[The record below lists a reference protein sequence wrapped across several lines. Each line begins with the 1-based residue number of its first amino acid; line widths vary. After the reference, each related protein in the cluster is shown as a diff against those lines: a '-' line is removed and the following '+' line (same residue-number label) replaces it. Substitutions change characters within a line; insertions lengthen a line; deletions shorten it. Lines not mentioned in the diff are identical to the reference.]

1 MCRYAVAEPRVATA
15 ANNAFGGY
23 VLLRRAANA
32 HCDAEPAGQARAP
45 AVNVPIP
52 VPPAGSPDAFVVASF
67 GLRPTFATQLR
78 TALLRG
84 AGHVRVR
91 PLRRTARSTAYR
103 TVAATLPDGVVVSA
117 APRDTAEAARFFARL
132 PVRAVRDVT
141 VVAQPGAY
149 VLDGVTFTRE
159 RRR

>member
-1 MCRYAVAEPRVATA
+1 V
-15 ANNAFGGY
+15 NNAFGGY

-32 HCDAEPAGQARAP
+32 HCDAEPAGQAPAP
-45 AVNVPIP
+45 AINVPIP

-67 GLRPTFATQLR
+67 ALRPTFATQLR

-84 AGHVRVR
+84 PDTFVSVRFTDGAVKG
-91 PLRRTARSTAYR
+91 YR

-117 APRDTAEAARFFARL
+117 APRDTAEAERFFARL

-141 VVAQPGAY
+141 VVTQPGAY